1 MPLTRRPLNYFAYLN
16 QQEREV
22 PQKTWS
28 KVSPALICLQQVKR
42 NAPSNVH
49 FLLERLRKHSPVNI
63 LSFKFK
69 KEQSYIIS
77 TSFVIDLFC
86 FGLFHVSH
94 SLTLCVSCATYFVVS
109 CKNIFVT
116 KFVFGVFLFFSKSH
130 WSQTEIWLI
139 YLVKLI
145 NFINLTKNLRCV
157 NNFFQLLFFPKAF
170 YQKWTHPNYAQE
182 KCVPWNIKKHF
193 SPFSLYIKYKQSKRM
208 ISRVFNPPAVFC
220 IMFQ

>member
-1 MPLTRRPLNYFAYLN
+1 MALTRRPLNYFAYLN

-28 KVSPALICLQQVKR
+28 KVSLASICLQQVKR

-94 SLTLCVSCATYFVVS
+94 SLTLCVSCGTYFVLS
-109 CKNIFVT
+109 RKKCFVT
-116 KFVFGVFLFFSKSH
+116 NMSSKSIFFILLIKWKH
-130 WSQTEIWLI
+130 KIINYKFSQNT
-139 YLVKLI
+139 
-145 NFINLTKNLRCV
+145 
-157 NNFFQLLFFPKAF
+157 
-170 YQKWTHPNYAQE
+170 
-182 KCVPWNIKKHF
+182 
-193 SPFSLYIKYKQSKRM
+193 FSLILHT
-208 ISRVFNPPAVFC
+208 F
-220 IMFQ
+220 